1 MAPPP
6 PSTATVSQ
14 PVIDS
19 AASPP
24 LQTAP
29 QNAPQTL
36 PQPRDVTQPIAVV
49 SERLPWRH
57 TFISLRVPN
66 FRIFAIG
73 HFIAVIALWMQR
85 IAQDWLVLQLSGSVT
100 AVGITVA
107 LQFMPSLVLGPWG
120 GMMADRFPK
129 RKILILCQSVAA
141 VLAAALAVLALSQRI
156 EVWHVYAIALVLGL
170 VTVLDQPARQVFV
183 NELVGPTY
191 LRNAISVNSTTFQL
205 GGLIGPAL
213 AGLLLTAVGA
223 GWAFAA
229 NAVACCS
236 TVAMLL
242 LLRKDQLFITA
253 PAPKRKGM
261 LREGLQYALSKP
273 TIYWPWLMAG
283 FIAVFAMSLPVLLA
297 AFADNVYDA
306 GAGGYGLLN
315 ALVALGALA
324 GAVTSTRRRQLRLRS
339 VVLGAGMYGL
349 MLCIAALAPSMV
361 WFGAAMVLSG
371 FWCLMFLTAANQLV
385 QISSNMGIRG
395 RVMSLY
401 IMVLIG
407 GQAIGG
413 PMMGWIA
420 EHLDPH
426 TAILV
431 SGGVPVLAAVT
442 VAVVLAR
449 RGELTLKVNLRD
461 RHHLIRI
468 VSRKAKK
475 PGRGPSGPAPR
486 PAATRP
492 EGRAGTPPAAAGTA
506 ARPC

>member
-6 PSTATVSQ
+6 PSSATVSQ

-19 AASPP
+19 ASSAPP
-24 LQTAP
+24 PPAPENQTEP
-29 QNAPQTL
+29 L
-36 PQPRDVTQPIAVV
+36 RVV

-57 TFISLRVPN
+57 TFISLKVPN

-73 HFIAVIALWMQR
+73 HFIAVIAIWMQR

-107 LQFMPSLVLGPWG
+107 LQFLPSLVLGPWG
-120 GMMADRFPK
+120 GMIADRFAK
-129 RKILILCQSVAA
+129 RKILILCQGMAA
-141 VLAAALAVLALSQRI
+141 LLAAALAVLALTGAI
-156 EVWHVYAIALVLGL
+156 EVWHVYVIALVLGL

-183 NELVGPTY
+183 NELVGPKY

-229 NAVACCS
+229 NAFACCS

-242 LLRKDQLFITA
+242 ILRKDQLFVSA
-253 PAPKRKGM
+253 PTPKSKGM
-261 LREGLQYALSKP
+261 LRAGLRYALSKP

-283 FIAVFAMSLPVLLA
+283 FIAVFAMSLPVVLA
-297 AFADNVYDA
+297 AFADHVFKV

-324 GAVTSTRRRQLRLRS
+324 GAVASTRRRQLRLRS
-339 VVLGAGMYGL
+339 VVFCAGMYGA
-349 MLCIAALAPSMV
+349 MLCLAALAPSMV
-361 WFGAAMVLSG
+361 SFGAVMVLSG
-371 FWCLMFLTAANQLV
+371 FWCLMFLTGSNQLV

-407 GQAIGG
+407 GQALGG
-413 PMMGWIA
+413 PMLGWIA
-420 EHLDPH
+420 EHADPH
-426 TAILV
+426 VALVV
-431 SGGVPVLAAVT
+431 SGGVPALAALT

-449 RGELTLKVNLRD
+449 KGSLRLKVDLKD
-461 RHHLIRI
+461 RRRPLQIA
-468 VSRKAKK
+468 SR
-475 PGRGPSGPAPR
+475 
-486 PAATRP
+486 
-492 EGRAGTPPAAAGTA
+492 AAA
-506 ARPC
+506 

>member
-6 PSTATVSQ
+6 PFQAAEPQQQQPRQATLPPTVHPAAAQPSTAQ
-14 PVIDS
+14 IG
-19 AASPP
+19 
-24 LQTAP
+24 
-29 QNAPQTL
+29 
-36 PQPRDVTQPIAVV
+36 VV

-57 TFISLRVPN
+57 TFISLKVRN

-73 HFIAVIALWMQR
+73 HFVAVVALWMQR

-100 AVGITVA
+100 AVGVTVA
-107 LQFMPSLVLGPWG
+107 LQFLPSLFLGPWA
-120 GMMADRFPK
+120 GMMADRFAK
-129 RKILILCQSVAA
+129 RRILMLCQSVAA
-141 VLAAALAVLALSQRI
+141 VLAALLAVLALTQRI
-156 EVWHVYAIALVLGL
+156 EVWHVYAIALTLGL

-183 NELVGPTY
+183 NELVGPAY
-191 LRNAISVNSTTFQL
+191 LRNAISVNSTIFQL
-205 GGLIGPAL
+205 GGLIGPAF
-213 AGLLLTAVGA
+213 AGVLLGAVGA

-229 NAVACCS
+229 NAVACCF
-236 TVAMLL
+236 TVTMLL
-242 LLRKDQLFITA
+242 VLRKDELHLTL
-253 PAPKRKGM
+253 PAAKRKGM
-261 LREGLQYALSKP
+261 LREGLQYALAKP

-297 AFADNVYDA
+297 AFADRVYDA

-324 GAVTSTRRRQLRLRS
+324 GAITSARRRQLRLRS

-349 MLCIAALAPSMV
+349 MLCLAAAAPTME
-361 WFGAAMVLSG
+361 WFGVAMVLAG

-385 QISSNMGIRG
+385 QVSANMGIRG

-413 PMMGWIA
+413 PLMGWLA
-420 EHLDPH
+420 EHLDPQ

-431 SGGVPVLAAVT
+431 SGGVPALAAAA

-449 RGELTLKVNLRD
+449 RGQLMLKVDLKD
-461 RHHLIRI
+461 RRRLVRI
-468 VSRKAKK
+468 VRNQREK
-475 PGRGPSGPAPR
+475 P
-486 PAATRP
+486 
-492 EGRAGTPPAAAGTA
+492 EA
-506 ARPC
+506 ART

>member
-6 PSTATVSQ
+6 PSAANVSQ
-14 PVIDS
+14 PAIDS
-19 AASPP
+19 LAASSRIPHAADP
-24 LQTAP
+24 DT
-29 QNAPQTL
+29 
-36 PQPRDVTQPIAVV
+36 VTQPIAVV

-57 TFISLRVPN
+57 TFISLKVPN
-66 FRIFAIG
+66 FRIFAMG
-73 HFIAVIALWMQR
+73 HFVAVIALWMQR

-107 LQFMPSLVLGPWG
+107 LQFTPSLFLGPWG

-129 RKILILCQSVAA
+129 RRILILCQSVAA
-141 VLAAALAVLALSQRI
+141 SLAAILAVLALSQHI
-156 EVWHVYAIALVLGL
+156 EVWHVYVIAFVLGL

-183 NELVGPTY
+183 NELVGPKY

-213 AGLLLTAVGA
+213 AGVLLTAVGA

-236 TVAMLL
+236 TVTMLL
-242 LLRKDQLFITA
+242 MLRKNELYVST
-253 PAPKRKGM
+253 PVPKRKGM
-261 LREGLQYALSKP
+261 LAEGLRYALSKP

-297 AFADNVYDA
+297 AFADHIYHA

-315 ALVALGALA
+315 AMVALGALA
-324 GAVTSTRRRQLRLRS
+324 GAITSARRRQLRLRS
-339 VVLGAGMYGL
+339 VVLCAGMYGL
-349 MLCIAALAPSMV
+349 MLCLAALAPSMV
-361 WFGAAMVLSG
+361 WLSAAMVLSG

-385 QISSNMGIRG
+385 QVSANMSIRG

-413 PMMGWIA
+413 PMIGWLA
-420 EHLDPH
+420 EHLNPH
-426 TAILV
+426 AALLV
-431 SGGVPVLAAVT
+431 SGGVPALAAAT

-449 RGELTLKVNLRD
+449 KSELRLKVNVRD
-461 RHHLIRI
+461 RRRMVRI
-468 VSRKAKK
+468 VPQSA
-475 PGRGPSGPAPR
+475 
-486 PAATRP
+486 
-492 EGRAGTPPAAAGTA
+492 
-506 ARPC
+506 

>member
-6 PSTATVSQ
+6 PSSATVSQ

-19 AASPP
+19 AASAAGLPGDTP
-24 LQTAP
+24 VAVP
-29 QNAPQTL
+29 AVPRV
-36 PQPRDVTQPIAVV
+36 PQPDSVTQPIAVV
-49 SERLPWRH
+49 SEHLPWKH

-73 HFIAVIALWMQR
+73 HFVAVIAVWMQR
-85 IAQDWLVLQLSGSVT
+85 IAQDWMVLELSGSVT

-107 LQFMPSLVLGPWG
+107 LQFMPSLFLGPWA
-120 GMMADRFPK
+120 GMMADRFAK
-129 RKILILCQSVAA
+129 RKILILCQCLAGILAA
-141 VLAAALAVLALSQRI
+141 VLAALALSGAV
-156 EVWHVYAIALVLGL
+156 EVWHVYIIALVLGL

-183 NELVGPTY
+183 NELVGPKY

-229 NAVACCS
+229 NALACCS
-236 TVAMLL
+236 TVTMLL
-242 LLRKDQLFITA
+242 LLRKDQLFVST

-297 AFADNVYDA
+297 AFADRVFDV

-315 ALVALGALA
+315 ALVALGALC
-324 GAVTSTRRRQLRLRS
+324 GAVASTRRRQLRLRS
-339 VVLGAGMYGL
+339 VVFCAGMYGV
-349 MLCIAALAPSMV
+349 MLCLAALAPSMLV
-361 WFGAAMVLSG
+361 FGAVMVLSG
-371 FWCLMFLTAANQLV
+371 FWCLMFLTGSNQLV

-413 PMMGWIA
+413 PMLGWIA
-420 EHLDPH
+420 EHADPH
-426 TAILV
+426 VALLV
-431 SGGVPVLAAVT
+431 SGGVPALAALT
-442 VAVVLAR
+442 VAVVLSHKGA
-449 RGELTLKVNLRD
+449 LLLKVNLRD
-461 RHHLIRI
+461 RRHPVRI
-468 VSRKAKK
+468 VSR
-475 PGRGPSGPAPR
+475 
-486 PAATRP
+486 
-492 EGRAGTPPAAAGTA
+492 TA
-506 ARPC
+506 SA